1 MTTAVMIDLPDS
13 MPGPYQNPR
22 VPRTEGL
29 RRSVAGSRRKLPGL
43 PVFAGN
49 ARRHR
54 QVMAPMNPLP
64 LLACLAAAACTTG
77 TPLTESS
84 PQIEL
89 TANPGQVAGKPAL
102 ALTLT
107 TWNHLAALG
116 DAVDGHQLSATLN
129 GAPLTMDPT
138 ATGYFGNGDRY
149 VAAFAE
155 TSCPHTASSAL
166 AISDGQ
172 TTWSF
177 HVLDLMTNDLVPTAP
192 LVAGQPAQIEWPSA
206 ANATQ
211 PVSTIDW
218 ACIQVAGRTAAC
230 TGNGAADPGIA
241 IVLQRIT
248 TDVAANPGDPYVIT
262 AARVLTATSTGDG
275 NDVFVTVLDQ
285 TTGTFH

>member
-1 MTTAVMIDLPDS
+1 MVTM
-13 MPGPYQNPR
+13 
-22 VPRTEGL
+22 
-29 RRSVAGSRRKLPGL
+29 
-43 PVFAGN
+43 N
-49 ARRHR
+49 AL
-54 QVMAPMNPLP
+54 A

-107 TWNHLAALG
+107 TWNHRAALG
-116 DAVDGHQLSATLN
+116 DAVDSHDLSATLN
-129 GAPLTMDPT
+129 AAPLAMDPT

-149 VAAFAE
+149 VAAFAN
-155 TSCPHTASSAL
+155 TSCPRTASSAL
-166 AISDGQ
+166 AITDGQ

-177 HVLDLMTNDLVPTAP
+177 HVIDLMTNDLAPTAP
-192 LVAGQPAQIEWPSA
+192 FVAGQPARIAWPSA

-211 PVSTIDW
+211 PTSTIEW
-218 ACIQVAGRTAAC
+218 ACIQVAGRSAAC
-230 TGNGAADPGIA
+230 VGNGAADPGIT
-241 IVLQRIT
+241 IEQQLIT

-262 AARVLTATSTGDG
+262 AARELTAPSTGDG

-285 TTGTFH
+285 TTGTFQ